1 VGVDGRVPQAGVPQ
15 RLEGAGAVGDRD
27 AQFDHGAADAVL
39 ELGGGALAGE
49 PAVVDDRD
57 PAGELVG
64 LLQVLSGQQ
73 HRGAIGGEV
82 ADQRPQVVAAGGIQA
97 GGGLVQEQHAWAPD
111 QGGGQVQAAAHP
123 AGVGLDLPVRHAI
136 QVDALE
142 DVAGTPGAAAMIPDP
157 SWTEWAARLAP
168 AVAVEAVMAWLDA
181 GQPDRE
187 LAARRIGQVLDG
199 LIRAAQ
205 PPTR

>member
-1 VGVDGRVPQAGVPQ
+1 
-15 RLEGAGAVGDRD
+15 
-27 AQFDHGAADAVL
+27 
-39 ELGGGALAGE
+39 
-49 PAVVDDRD
+49 
-57 PAGELVG
+57 
-64 LLQVLSGQQ
+64 
-73 HRGAIGGEV
+73 
-82 ADQRPQVVAAGGIQA
+82 
-97 GGGLVQEQHAWAPD
+97 
-111 QGGGQVQAAAHP
+111 
-123 AGVGLDLPVRHAI
+123 
-136 QVDALE
+136 VDALE